1 MIKDINAFM
10 FHDQETKDQI
20 MMLIDEPNIFPAYR
34 QGIIFYGD
42 YGTGKTTLAGLMTS
56 AIDNARGCSY
66 DFGADLALKCSA
78 RDYGTHLKQIDAMFD
93 RNICRYAYR
102 YYVIFDEFDLYGDKQ
117 NQFKSVMTD
126 PRIGF
131 FITTNN
137 LSSIEPAIKSRCHT
151 VELKPPP
158 AALWNS
164 YIKQS
169 LSDRDIAVTDQEISQ
184 LLSCTR
190 SLAPRDV
197 KDIIEKFAYQKKKA
211 A

>member
-1 MIKDINAFM
+1 MIKDINDFI
-10 FHDQETKDQI
+10 FHDQATKDQV
-20 MMLIDEPNIFPAYR
+20 MMLINEKNIFPAYR

-56 AIDNARGCSY
+56 AIDNVRGCSF
-66 DFGADLALKCSA
+66 DMGADLKLRCSQ
-78 RDYGTHLKQIDAMFD
+78 RDWSNHLKQLDIMFNH
-93 RNICRYAYR
+93 NICRYEYR

-137 LSSIEPAIKSRCHT
+137 LSSIAPAIQSRCHL
-151 VELKPPP
+151 VELKAPP
-158 AALWNS
+158 AAVWQS
-164 YIKQS
+164 YIKES
-169 LSDRDIAVTDQEISQ
+169 LAARGVEVTDQEVSQ
-184 LLSCTR
+184 LLSKSR

-197 KDIIEKFAYQKKKA
+197 NDIIEKFSYYKKQA